1 MRMSRA
7 ATDQTGQF
15 YRAAEFFAGMGLV
28 RAALE
33 QESFKVV
40 WANDIDRGKFEL
52 YRRNFPS
59 GDFVL
64 KDIENVRGWDIPDV
78 EIATASFPCVDL
90 SLAGGRAGLNG
101 SRSGFFWQFTRAIE
115 EMDLRRPPVVLL
127 ENVAGFASSRQG
139 KDIEEAVSEL
149 NRLGYTCDILMADAK
164 WFLPQSRARVF
175 IIGFRGPHFREK
187 FFPSPFRPEW
197 LRSVFESPATKTNML
212 QVSMPAL
219 KPMWLSQ
226 LVERLPEDDSAWWNK
241 QRTKAFLDSLSSL
254 QAERLRWI
262 KAGKELTWRTA
273 YRRTRAGK
281 AVWEIRSDDIAGCLR
296 TARGGSS
303 KQALVEAGGGEFRV
317 RWMTPREYARLQ
329 GAGDYKF
336 DGVRNTLVYFGFGDA
351 VCVPV
356 VRWIAEGVLV
366 PLLNGE
372 CPVNP
377 LGEAAVG

>member
-1 MRMSRA
+1 MSRA
-7 ATDQTGQF
+7 TTNQNGET

-33 QESFKVV
+33 QDSFEVV
-40 WANDIDRGKFEL
+40 WANDVDRGKHEL
-52 YRRNFPS
+52 YRKNFES

-64 KDIENVRGWDIPDV
+64 KDIRSIRGWDIPDV
-78 EIATASFPCVDL
+78 DLATASFPCVDL

-101 SRSGFFWQFTRAIE
+101 SRSGVFWQFTRVLE
-115 EMDLRRPPVVLL
+115 EMDMRRPSVILL

-149 NRLGYTCDILMADAK
+149 NRLGYTCDVLMADAK

-175 IIGFRGPHFREK
+175 IVGFKGPATREP
-187 FFPSPFRPEW
+187 FEPAPFRPEW
-197 LRSVFESPATKTNML
+197 LRGVFESRSTNTNML
-212 QVSMPAL
+212 PVDMPAVR
-219 KPMWLSQ
+219 PVPLSRV
-226 LVERLPEDDSAWWNK
+226 VEKLPEDHSTWWNR
-241 QRTKAFLDSLSSL
+241 QRTKAFLDSLSLL
-254 QAERLRWI
+254 QAERLRQL
-262 KAGKELTWRTA
+262 KAGDRLTWRTA
-273 YRRTRAGK
+273 YRRTRGGK

-303 KQALVEAGGGEFRV
+303 KQALVETGDGEFRV

-329 GAGDYKF
+329 GAGSYRI
-336 DGVRNTLVYFGFGDA
+336 DGVRKTQVYFGFGDA

-356 VRWIAEGVLV
+356 VRWIAGAVLV

-372 CPVNP
+372 CPVNI
-377 LGEAAVG
+377 LGEAAIG

>member
-101 SRSGFFWQFTRAIE
+101 SRSGVFWQFTRAIE

-149 NRLGYTCDILMADAK
+149 NRLGYTCD
-164 WFLPQSRARVF
+164 R
-175 IIGFRGPHFREK
+175 REMVPASEQGSGVHHR
-187 FFPSPFRPEW
+187 FPRPP
-197 LRSVFESPATKTNML
+197 L
-212 QVSMPAL
+212 
-219 KPMWLSQ
+219 
-226 LVERLPEDDSAWWNK
+226 
-241 QRTKAFLDSLSSL
+241 
-254 QAERLRWI
+254 
-262 KAGKELTWRTA
+262 
-273 YRRTRAGK
+273 
-281 AVWEIRSDDIAGCLR
+281 
-296 TARGGSS
+296 
-303 KQALVEAGGGEFRV
+303 
-317 RWMTPREYARLQ
+317 PREVLPVAVQ
-329 GAGDYKF
+329 AGM
-336 DGVRNTLVYFGFGDA
+336 
-351 VCVPV
+351 
-356 VRWIAEGVLV
+356 
-366 PLLNGE
+366 
-372 CPVNP
+372 
-377 LGEAAVG
+377 AAIGL